1 MGGPGTAQAAG
12 LTCRQASPPHLTS
25 SHELPETHASGAR
38 LGEPAQGR
46 MKGHPQG
53 LTHPPKYTHASQT
66 PSRQAERE
74 IHVNTEP
81 PTAKGSRAA
90 APKLQVW
97 GEGRTN
103 SPRDPWD
110 PGRDP
115 WDPRRGPGAQQLTH
129 TASQT
134 LALCSEP
141 TNNEIKGRVVTSIIK
156 SISRPVAGQLRI
168 NHCELS
174 LLVEPRGP
182 LIH

>member
-53 LTHPPKYTHASQT
+53 LTHPPKSTHASQT

-74 IHVNTEP
+74 IHVSTEP

-103 SPRDPWD
+103 NPWD
-110 PGRDP
+110 PGR
-115 WDPRRGPGAQQLTH
+115 GPGGQQLTH
-129 TASQT
+129 TAFQT
-134 LALCSEP
+134 VALCSEP

-156 SISRPVAGQLRI
+156 SISRPVAGQLRV

>member
-53 LTHPPKYTHASQT
+53 LTHPPKSTHASQT

-115 WDPRRGPGAQQLTH
+115 WDPRRGPGPSSSRIQLPKHSLYAQNLGTM
-129 TASQT
+129 
-134 LALCSEP
+134 
-141 TNNEIKGRVVTSIIK
+141 K
-156 SISRPVAGQLRI
+156 SRAG
-168 NHCELS
+168 LS
-174 LLVEPRGP
+174 LPS
-182 LIH
+182 